1 MPSETI
7 VVPAVDVKEE
17 PEPNLAVPSGK
28 KVSGKKTPKTVTK
41 KLAPEKARKAVRKP
55 PGRRRQNAARFHTN
69 VFSVCGTQARR
80 WRQLLAPLVASKR
93 MLTIRC
99 AASG

>member
-1 MPSETI
+1 MKMPSETI

-41 KLAPEKARKAVRKP
+41 KLAPEKARKAVKK
-55 PGRRRQNAARFHTN
+55 AAR
-69 VFSVCGTQARR
+69 
-80 WRQLLAPLVASKR
+80 
-93 MLTIRC
+93 
-99 AASG
+99 